1 MSDSD
6 RQGQQSAKTA
16 TRLDSAHVAH
26 EGQAVSPTELP
37 AGGSALPALLL
48 VETTSSPTDLP
59 GGPALAEQLQKQ
71 ADELAER
78 LQRRHQLLDRR
89 ESELNARTAA
99 VETQSRSTDLRLAER
114 QELIAAQ
121 LEQTAHHRELLE
133 QRLAEFGIEPG
144 SEIAL
149 PGELEATMVRARET
163 RAAADESDGPR
174 PPEQTDGDE
183 NSNGSAPEAASGS
196 QAELESR
203 HRELDQ
209 RQAQLYQDIEDLTA
223 QRAQLTMQR
232 DEAETLRKE
241 LDTGRTALTSERERV
256 ERESSELSKNSADFE
271 SRQIDLDARTTE
283 SEDRC
288 RDLDQREHQLG
299 LRTKEIESALKR
311 FKRLGV
317 TEQRIRTAEQQ
328 AEETEARNRYLDD
341 AEAMF
346 ADQQVEF
353 DRERQQ
359 LQCDRRQF
367 ERQQRRDR
375 EAFETGRNQHD
386 AEVRRQT
393 QQLDHRRDGLD
404 SRDTALAQ
412 LQAELGASQ
421 KDVLEMR
428 LAAEEVWARLAGALA
443 PAALSQSIAQVRA
456 QLGEH
461 YRLANAELSARLD
474 ELRQASAQLVEQRE
488 TLLNQK
494 TELENWADRRREE
507 MERQAARL
515 IAREQE
521 LNRQHAF
528 YEDLQGKWEAERAGL
543 RREIQQLLA
552 ELRKREQAAA

>member
-1 MSDSD
+1 MSDST
-6 RQGQQSAKTA
+6 RQGQPNANAA

-26 EGQAVSPTELP
+26 DPQAGSPTELP
-37 AGGSALPALLL
+37 AGDSVLPALML

-59 GGPALAEQLQKQ
+59 GGPVLAKQLQKQ

-78 LQRRHQLLDRR
+78 LQHRHQLLDRR
-89 ESELNARTAA
+89 ESELNARAAA

-121 LEQTAHHRELLE
+121 LEQIADHRQLLE
-133 QRLAEFGIEPG
+133 QRLAESGIEPDSG
-144 SEIAL
+144 IAL
-149 PGELEATMVRARET
+149 PDELEATMVRARQT
-163 RAAADESDGPR
+163 GATADKSGESEP
-174 PPEQTDGDE
+174 TDRDE
-183 NSNGSAPEAASGS
+183 HSNGSVPQADSES

-232 DEAETLRKE
+232 DEVETLRSE
-241 LDTGRTALTSERERV
+241 LDTVRTALTSERERV

-271 SRQIDLDARTTE
+271 SLQIDLDARTTE

-288 RDLDQREHQLG
+288 RDLDHREHQLG
-299 LRTKEIESALKR
+299 LRTKEIDSALKR

-328 AEETEARNRYLDD
+328 AEETDARSRYLDD

-375 EAFETGRNQHD
+375 EAFETERNQHD

-393 QQLDHRRDGLD
+393 QRLNHRRDGLD
-404 SRDTALAQ
+404 SRETALAQ

-474 ELRQASAQLVEQRE
+474 ELRQASAQLIEQRE

-521 LNRQHAF
+521 LNRQHAY

-543 RREIQQLLA
+543 RREIQQLLT
-552 ELRKREQAAA
+552 ELRKPEQAAA